1 MDKVDKTLELFSK
14 GMNCSQAMLTAFG
27 EEFGVDLGTAKRL
40 GRPFGAG
47 MGRLA
52 KSCGALTGAVMVL
65 GLALDN
71 DDEDQARGK
80 AYKHVMELFK
90 RFQQRHG
97 TTDCLELL
105 GVDIGTEEGMKKIK
119 EEKLIDKLC
128 SGFVRDTAEI
138 LQNILED

>member
-1 MDKVDKTLELFSK
+1 MYKVDKTLELFNK
-14 GMNCSQAMLTAFG
+14 GMNCSQAILTVFG
-27 EEFGVDLGTAKRL
+27 EEFGVSSGTAKKV

-52 KSCGALTGAVMVL
+52 KTCGALTGAVMVL
-65 GLALDN
+65 GLAFDN

-80 AYKHVMELFK
+80 AYQHVKDLFK
-90 RFQQRHG
+90 RFRQRHG

-128 SGFVRDTAEI
+128 SRFVRDTAEI
-138 LQNILED
+138 LKNILEA